1 MASVQHTGR
10 SRLTRTSAFFFR
22 HPRLKLVFALLP
34 PVAWMVVI
42 YLASL
47 SVLLATAFWSQDELS
62 GKIIHSFTLDN
73 FKQIWQDPVNRTI
86 IMRTLLTALAV
97 TAIDIVLAFPLAYY
111 MARVASR
118 HLRALLIIGILM
130 PLWSSYLIKVYT
142 WRLIT
147 AQDGALNWA
156 LGKVGLG
163 PIHIAYTQTAVVIVF
178 VYLWLPYMVLPI
190 YAALERIPNS
200 VLEASGD
207 LGARAWPTFR
217 RVVLPPARRGGRL
230 DLHLLADPG
239 RLHRPRPDRGRP
251 PVHRQRDLLLPGPG
265 QRPAVR
271 GGDDVRADRDHH
283 RLPAAREAARRI
295 RGAMTIDST
304 SCGAD
309 PMEPTV

>member
-22 HPRLKLVFALLP
+22 HPRLKLIFALLP

-217 RVVLPPARRGGRL
+217 RVVLPLALPGVAAGSIFTFSLTLGDYIVPDLIGGGRQFIGNVIFFYQGL
-230 DLHLLADPG
+230 ANDLPFAAAMTFVPIG
-239 RLHRPRPDRGRP
+239 III
-251 PVHRQRDLLLPGPG
+251 VYLLL
-265 QRPAVR
+265 VK
-271 GGDDVRADRDHH
+271 
-283 RLPAAREAARRI
+283 RLGAFEAL
-295 RGAMTIDST
+295 
-304 SCGAD
+304 
-309 PMEPTV
+309 